1 MTHINL
7 VNLCRKSRYFEDIIY
22 KSWNFLLEV
31 ILQLFPGLVMGWW
44 IGSAMGWW
52 VGLVGWGGGVGLV
65 FGVEAHCL
73 VVFNSK
79 WLEFID
85 FSYLCLLEKGFI
97 NKIIIL
103 SINST
108 FYCRIALYH
117 KTEEICTKKN
127 PQSLICQDL
136 TELEQF

>member
-1 MTHINL
+1 M
-7 VNLCRKSRYFEDIIY
+7 
-22 KSWNFLLEV
+22 
-31 ILQLFPGLVMGWW
+31 
-44 IGSAMGWW
+44 
-52 VGLVGWGGGVGLV
+52 GWGGGVGLV

-117 KTEEICTKKN
+117 KTEEICTKKK

-136 TELEQF
+136 TELEQFQLPMPIFKILWI